1 MAHVLLVWN
10 LLCRSPGSSSG
21 AGRCCSPGWILHLLT
36 SLFLLAQPE
45 IKGGFSTEPVSFLKQ
60 LLWFLE
66 GIPFDVVLQ
75 DFFFPLPVQ
84 GVMVV
89 DV

>member
-1 MAHVLLVWN
+1 ML
-10 LLCRSPGSSSG
+10 LLCSRPGSSSG
-21 AGRCCSPGWILHLLT
+21 AGRSCCPECILHHHT

-45 IKGGFSTEPVSFLKQ
+45 IKGVFNLEPFSFLKQ

-75 DFFFPLPVQ
+75 DFFFFSLPVQ